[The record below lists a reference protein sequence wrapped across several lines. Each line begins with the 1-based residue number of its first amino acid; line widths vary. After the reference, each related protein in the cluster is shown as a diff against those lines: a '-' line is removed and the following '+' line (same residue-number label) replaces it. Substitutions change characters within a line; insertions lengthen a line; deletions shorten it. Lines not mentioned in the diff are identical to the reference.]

1 MTNPTHRRPSA
12 RTGALLL
19 AAALSLACARKA
31 PPTLAALCLGGTAT
45 AHVAATIDTTRP
57 PAGPELAAAK
67 GTRFELTLVFP
78 AIEFTAVEPRD
89 AESSCNGSAGTAT
102 FTGTLPDRIRTATSP
117 AGQAT
122 WRIDGE
128 TVLLD
133 LNPGTRDNNV
143 FVALPLNGGR
153 GHWGLSTFAGEVAA
167 GGTTVLP

>member
-1 MTNPTHRRPSA
+1 MTNSANLRRAS
-12 RTGALLL
+12 RGCTLLVV
-19 AAALSLACARKA
+19 AALSFACAPKQ
-31 PPTLAALCLGGTAT
+31 PPTLAALCSGSTAT

-57 PAGPELAAAK
+57 PAGAELVAAK
-67 GTRFELTLVFP
+67 GTRFELT
-78 AIEFTAVEPRD
+78 FTFAAPSTQGANSD
-89 AESSCNGSAGTAT
+89 CTGTTGTAT
-102 FTGTLPDRIRTATSP
+102 FSGTLPDRIRTAASA

-122 WRIDGE
+122 WRIDSE

-167 GGTTVLP
+167 GATAFLP

>member
-1 MTNPTHRRPSA
+1 M
-12 RTGALLL
+12 
-19 AAALSLACARKA
+19 AAALFLACAPKQ
-31 PPTLAALCLGGTAT
+31 PPTLAALCSGGTAT
-45 AHVAATIDTTRP
+45 ARIAATIDTTRP

-67 GTRFELTLVFP
+67 GTRFELTFTFAAP
-78 AIEFTAVEPRD
+78 ATRGAD
-89 AESSCNGSAGTAT
+89 SHCTGTAGTAI
-102 FTGTLPDRIRTATSP
+102 FSGALPERLRPATSSVGR
-117 AGQAT
+117 AS

-167 GGTTVLP
+167 GGTAFLP

>member
-1 MTNPTHRRPSA
+1 MTNSSHRRLRSRA
-12 RTGALLL
+12 ALLL
-19 AAALSLACARKA
+19 AAAALSFACAPKQ
-31 PPTLAALCLGGTAT
+31 PPTLAALCSGGTAT
-45 AHVAATIDTTRP
+45 AHIAATIDTTRP

-67 GTRFELTLVFP
+67 GSRFELT
-78 AIEFTAVEPRD
+78 FTFAPPSARGAD
-89 AESSCNGSAGTAT
+89 PSCTGTTGPAT
-102 FTGTLPDRIRTATSP
+102 FSGTLPDRLRTATSST
-117 AGQAT
+117 GQAT

>member
-1 MTNPTHRRPSA
+1 MTNFADRR
-12 RTGALLL
+12 RALRGSPILV
-19 AAALSLACARKA
+19 AAALSLACAPKQ
-31 PPTLAALCLGGTAT
+31 PPTLAALCSGGTAT

-67 GTRFELTLVFP
+67 GTRFELTFTFAAP
-78 AIEFTAVEPRD
+78 ASRGTD
-89 AESSCNGSAGTAT
+89 STCTGTAGTAT
-102 FTGTLPDRIRTATSP
+102 YSGTLPDRIRTATSP
-117 AGQAT
+117 VGQAS

-153 GHWGLSTFAGEVAA
+153 GHWGLSTFAGEIAA
-167 GGTTVLP
+167 GGTALLP